1 MRLCAILECRPEP
14 MRNASA
20 SLTSSRWMGGAL
32 LSLSLAAGTGIRA
45 WLSLHDDGIYWP
57 DEIYQSLEPAHR
69 LAFGYGMIAWE
80 FVEGARSWLL
90 PGALAGLLKVSAQL
104 GLDSPR
110 EYLWLVRLLF
120 SARSLLAGFGSYRL
134 ASAYRAPFLPATLA
148 ASLCALAAPLIYFAP
163 RAMSENASAA
173 AVVWGLALVLH
184 PDSRHTGRISGSSL
198 LALAVLLRFQNVV
211 FCLGALG
218 FLAAIRIL
226 RVSGEVMVV
235 IYAWAFLIRLLECIP
250 WSELRRI
257 SLTHHSL

>member
-120 SARSLLAGFGSYRL
+120 SALSLLLAFGNYRL
-134 ASAYRAPFLPATLA
+134 GHACRAPFFAATLWG
-148 ASLCALAAPLIYFAP
+148 SLCARP
-163 RAMSENASAA
+163 RTRTSF
-173 AVVWGLALVLH
+173 
-184 PDSRHTGRISGSSL
+184 P
-198 LALAVLLRFQNVV
+198 
-211 FCLGALG
+211 
-218 FLAAIRIL
+218 
-226 RVSGEVMVV
+226 
-235 IYAWAFLIRLLECIP
+235 P
-250 WSELRRI
+250 P
-257 SLTHHSL
+257 